1 MKTYY
6 LKEKFFKITDH
17 YPILDDDKNP
27 VLYVD
32 QDFAF
37 LGYKAKV
44 SDSNKN
50 VLMTIT
56 RKLISFLPTYNISLS
71 DGSSLEIK
79 ENPALF
85 KTSVDVIMEDGRL
98 SLRGNFLDFDFDIYK
113 DKTIVGRVSRMLS
126 LADSYKL
133 EVVDESFSLEL
144 IALCLCL
151 NNIHDIK
158 ESN

>member
-56 RKLISFLPTYNISLS
+56 RKLISFLPTYNISLR

-85 KTSVDVIMEDGRL
+85 KTSIEVIMEDGRL
-98 SLRGNFLDFDFDIYK
+98 SLRGTF
-113 DKTIVGRVSRMLS
+113 
-126 LADSYKL
+126 
-133 EVVDESFSLEL
+133 
-144 IALCLCL
+144 
-151 NNIHDIK
+151 
-158 ESN
+158 